1 MGEYFWDNDPG
12 QGSGN
17 TLVAI
22 DGDFNQAIEQ
32 GFESNMVF
40 PSSGNRVFNIRF
52 KDENG
57 NWGQVFKQT
66 ILVHDGVPQ
75 RNPTVQQAEF
85 YWDND
90 PGVGNATALQSLDGN
105 FNQALEQLIASN
117 IDVPTQGIHVLGL
130 RVKDENGNW
139 SSTFSKAI
147 MVNPALSTRNI
158 RIQLGEYFW
167 DNDPGQGSGNTL
179 VAIDGDFNQ
188 AIEQGFESNMV
199 FPSSGNRVFNIRFKD
214 ENGNWGQVFKQTI
227 LVHDGVPQ
235 RNPTVQQAE
244 FYWDND
250 PGVGNA
256 TALQSLDGNFNQALE
271 QLIASNIDVPT
282 QGIHVL
288 GLRVKDENG
297 NWSSTFSKAIMVN
310 PALSTRNIRIQLGE
324 YFWDNDPGQGSGNT
338 LVAIDGDFNQAIEQ
352 VFDESLD
359 IISSGFHIFNLRVQD
374 ENGQWGD
381 LFSKVVR
388 IRSSIN
394 SPINYIC
401 QGDSIELQIQG
412 NLNYSWS
419 PNIGLN
425 TTTGSTVIASPSSST
440 VYTVIGTN
448 GDYTDTTYFY
458 LNVLESPTLV
468 VNETIETSCP
478 DCIDGSIYVSVES
491 EGSYTQY
498 WTSYGFYST
507 DEDLINIPSGEYV
520 ITVENDNNC
529 VTIDTITVNA
539 IAIEG
544 CMDSLA
550 CNYMPDA
557 NIDNGSCLF
566 AEDFYNCNDECINDI
581 NNNGIC
587 DELEIYG
594 CMDTEALNFDSDA
607 NTDDGSCMYEIWGC
621 TDEQAYNF
629 NPLATHDDGSCDLS
643 CLQPLQPYTNNI
655 IHNRVTFN
663 WAPPTHSPSYY
674 MIRYRKINDNEW
686 VVISVGPQ
694 NHTPY
699 NITSR
704 TRFFMEPNTTY
715 MWNIKAFKIDSIGET
730 ICQSP
735 WSESSLFTT
744 LPDCPNLVN
753 LSTYTESKWVTF
765 TANSPE
771 SDIEIWLSKGKIR
784 ELEQDSF
791 RYVEGSSSIYKLK
804 GNFRPAT
811 DYEWHTKAWCIGNVD
826 EEGNSDIMYHSGW
839 GDFNAFST
847 EENCN
852 KLPINLST
860 TGYIPGY
867 YYNFI
872 TMSWDTPQSGQ
883 PHHYFL
889 ELKNENTGQV
899 WQWNNIDGSATSKTK
914 FGLTDGEYSW
924 KIKGSCGTNGTTWAT
939 PFTESIYYTIGGE
952 KYIMKVS

>member
-1 MGEYFWDNDPG
+1 MFAKVLNRIGLIALILLFSFISSQAQIRNIQIQQAEFYWDNDPGIGNATALQSLDDNFNQALEQLIASNIDVPTQGIHVLGLRVKDENGNWSSTFSKAIMVNPALSTRNIRIQLGEYFWDNDPG

-22 DGDFNQAIEQ
+22 DSDFNQAIEQ

-90 PGVGNATALQSLDGN
+90 PGIGNATALQSLDGN

-338 LVAIDGDFNQAIEQ
+338 LVAIDGGFNQAIEQ
-352 VFDESLD
+352 GFESNMVFP
-359 IISSGFHIFNLRVQD
+359 SSGNRVFNIRFKD
-374 ENGQWGD
+374 ENGNWGQVFKQTILVHD
-381 LFSKVVR
+381 GVPQRNPTVQQAEFYWDNDPGVGNATALQSLDGNFNQALEQLIASNIDVPTQGIHVLGLRVKDENGNWSSTFSKAIMVNPAL
-388 IRSSIN
+388 STHKKHK
-394 SPINYIC
+394 
-401 QGDSIELQIQG
+401 
-412 NLNYSWS
+412 
-419 PNIGLN
+419 N
-425 TTTGSTVIASPSSST
+425 TVGR
-440 VYTVIGTN
+440 
-448 GDYTDTTYFY
+448 
-458 LNVLESPTLV
+458 VLL
-468 VNETIETSCP
+468 
-478 DCIDGSIYVSVES
+478 G
-491 EGSYTQY
+491 Q
-498 WTSYGFYST
+498 
-507 DEDLINIPSGEYV
+507 
-520 ITVENDNNC
+520 
-529 VTIDTITVNA
+529 
-539 IAIEG
+539 
-544 CMDSLA
+544 
-550 CNYMPDA
+550 
-557 NIDNGSCLF
+557 
-566 AEDFYNCNDECINDI
+566 
-581 NNNGIC
+581 
-587 DELEIYG
+587 
-594 CMDTEALNFDSDA
+594 
-607 NTDDGSCMYEIWGC
+607 
-621 TDEQAYNF
+621 
-629 NPLATHDDGSCDLS
+629 
-643 CLQPLQPYTNNI
+643 
-655 IHNRVTFN
+655 R
-663 WAPPTHSPSYY
+663 
-674 MIRYRKINDNEW
+674 
-686 VVISVGPQ
+686 
-694 NHTPY
+694 
-699 NITSR
+699 
-704 TRFFMEPNTTY
+704 
-715 MWNIKAFKIDSIGET
+715 
-730 ICQSP
+730 P
-735 WSESSLFTT
+735 WSRL
-744 LPDCPNLVN
+744 
-753 LSTYTESKWVTF
+753 
-765 TANSPE
+765 
-771 SDIEIWLSKGKIR
+771 R
-784 ELEQDSF
+784 
-791 RYVEGSSSIYKLK
+791 
-804 GNFRPAT
+804 
-811 DYEWHTKAWCIGNVD
+811 
-826 EEGNSDIMYHSGW
+826 
-839 GDFNAFST
+839 
-847 EENCN
+847 
-852 KLPINLST
+852 
-860 TGYIPGY
+860 
-867 YYNFI
+867 
-872 TMSWDTPQSGQ
+872 
-883 PHHYFL
+883 
-889 ELKNENTGQV
+889 
-899 WQWNNIDGSATSKTK
+899 
-914 FGLTDGEYSW
+914 
-924 KIKGSCGTNGTTWAT
+924 
-939 PFTESIYYTIGGE
+939 
-952 KYIMKVS
+952 